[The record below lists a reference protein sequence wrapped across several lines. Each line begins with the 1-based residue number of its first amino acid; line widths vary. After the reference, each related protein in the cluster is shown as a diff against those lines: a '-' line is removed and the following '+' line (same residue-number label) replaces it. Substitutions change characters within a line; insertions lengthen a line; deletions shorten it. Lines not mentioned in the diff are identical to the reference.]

1 MFKSTSSSLPPIPC
15 SISDSGR
22 STSAEAIRASDG
34 EWSLLKQLT
43 VVTLGR
49 GIGFVLAIGT
59 NILLVRLLGPAEYG
73 FLALSLAL
81 ITIFIGILSEAL
93 DVALLRFVPLKL
105 ATDSGRA
112 ELYFLSA
119 ITLKGMLMAG
129 LAIAGFV
136 AMDSVGGWL
145 SLTEDRKELLGWSLV
160 GVAGTMLLRSCV
172 AYYQATHQL
181 RRFVYAELCHTLCKL
196 FFVGSCAVM
205 GVLTA
210 TTAMAGLGLIALV
223 VGVITCGYLVKSEG
237 FTLKWVPEQTA
248 EVWHF
253 TKWVMLSFT
262 IATIHSR
269 ADIPLLA
276 HFRGATEVGHYSA
289 AITLSSVSEIILSFA
304 GGAVTP
310 KIMGWMEQGR
320 MTDFLRRCLLYGIVP
335 CLVAIGAVWILA
347 EPLIGLLYSETYRP
361 TVFLFQILS
370 TGTLLWCLALPLAA
384 PLVCMH
390 RPRWEVLQ
398 NILVLLLMAAGSVL
412 LIPSYGAIGTA
423 YLVSGIKIL
432 TTGISLWLAFKVAAT
447 VQLHHAMTGAG
458 RNEGGLS

>member
-1 MFKSTSSSLPPIPC
+1 MFKSMSSSLPPTPL
-15 SISDSGR
+15 SISNSGTR
-22 STSAEAIRASDG
+22 DCSGSIKSSDD

-43 VVTLGR
+43 VVTVAR
-49 GIGFVLAIGT
+49 GIGFVLAIAT

-93 DVALLRFVPLKL
+93 DVALLRFLPLHL
-105 ATDSGRA
+105 ATNSGRA
-112 ELYFLSA
+112 ERYFLSA
-119 ITLKGMLMAG
+119 VTLKGIFMVG
-129 LAIAGFV
+129 LAVVGFL
-136 AMDSVGGWL
+136 AMDSVAPWL
-145 SLTEDRKELLGWSLV
+145 SLTEGRTELLSWSLV

-196 FFVGSCAVM
+196 FFVGFCAAM

-210 TTAMAGLGLIALV
+210 INAVAGLGLIALV
-223 VGVITCGYLVKSEG
+223 VGVLTCGYLVKSEG
-237 FTLKWVPEQTA
+237 IVLKAAPEQTA

-262 IATIHSR
+262 IATMYSR

-276 HFRGATEVGHYSA
+276 HFRGAAEVGHYSA

-310 KIMGWMEQGR
+310 KIMLWMEQGR
-320 MTDFLRRCLLYGIVP
+320 MTDFLRRCLLYGMVP
-335 CLVAIGAVWILA
+335 CLVAIVGVWILA
-347 EPLIGLLYSETYRP
+347 EPIIGLLYSETYRP

-398 NILVLLLMAAGSVL
+398 NIMVLLLMAGGSVL

-423 YLVSGIKIL
+423 YLVSGLKIL

-447 VQLHHAMTGAG
+447 VHVSHGVAAPHG
-458 RNEGGLS
+458 REGDML

>member
-1 MFKSTSSSLPPIPC
+1 MFKSTSSSLPPTPF
-15 SISDSGR
+15 SISDNG
-22 STSAEAIRASDG
+22 TSDASEAIRSSDG

-49 GIGFVLAIGT
+49 GIGFALAIGT

-81 ITIFIGILSEAL
+81 ITMCIGIFSEAL
-93 DVALLRFVPLKL
+93 DVAILRFLPLQL
-105 ATDSGRA
+105 AANSGRA

-119 ITLKGMLMAG
+119 VILKGIFMAG
-129 LAIAGFV
+129 LIIAGFL
-136 AMDSVGGWL
+136 AMDSVGTWL
-145 SLTEDRKELLGWSLV
+145 SLTEGRTELLGWTLV

-172 AYYQATHQL
+172 AYYQAMHQL

-196 FFVGSCAVM
+196 IFVGSCAAM

-210 TTAMAGLGLIALV
+210 ANAVAGLGLIALV

-237 FTLKWVPEQTA
+237 ITLKLVPEQTA

-262 IATIHSR
+262 IATIYSR

-310 KIMGWMEQGR
+310 KIMVWMEQGR
-320 MTDFLRRCLLYGIVP
+320 MTEFLRRCLLYGIAP
-335 CLVAIGAVWILA
+335 CLIAIGAVWILA
-347 EPLIGLLYSETYRP
+347 EPVIGLLYSETYRP
-361 TVFLFQILS
+361 AVLLFQILS

-398 NILVLLLMAAGSVL
+398 NILVLLLMAGGSVL
-412 LIPSYGAIGTA
+412 LIPSYGAIGIA
-423 YLVSGIKIL
+423 YLVSSLKIL
-432 TTGISLWLAFKVAAT
+432 TTVISLWLAFKVAST
-447 VQLHHAMTGAG
+447 VQLPHGMTGAHG
-458 RNEGGLS
+458 REGGML

>member
-1 MFKSTSSSLPPIPC
+1 MFKSTSSSLRPNLF
-15 SISDSGR
+15 SVSDNGTSDS
-22 STSAEAIRASDG
+22 SQAIRASDG

-73 FLALSLAL
+73 VLALFLAL
-81 ITIFIGILSEAL
+81 ITICIGILSEAL
-93 DVALLRFVPLKL
+93 DVALLRFLPLQL
-105 ATDSGRA
+105 AAESGRA
-112 ELYFLSA
+112 DLYFLA
-119 ITLKGMLMAG
+119 AVTLKGFLIVG
-129 LAIAGFV
+129 LGIVAFL
-136 AMDSVGGWL
+136 AMDSVGTWL
-145 SLTEDRKELLGWSLV
+145 SLTEDRAELLSWVLI

-181 RRFVYAELCHTLCKL
+181 RRFVYAELCHTVCKL
-196 FFVGSCAVM
+196 LFIGSCAVM

-210 TTAMAGLGLIALV
+210 ANAMVGIGLIALV
-223 VGVITCGYLVKSEG
+223 VGVVTWVYLLKSERIA
-237 FTLKWVPEQTA
+237 LKLAPNQTA
-248 EVWHF
+248 ELWHF

-276 HFRGATEVGHYSA
+276 HFRGAAEVGHYSA

-304 GGAVTP
+304 AGAITP
-310 KIMGWMEQGR
+310 KIMVWMEQGR
-320 MTDFLRRCLLYGIVP
+320 MTDFLKRCLRYGIAP
-335 CLVAIGAVWILA
+335 CLVAIGAVWIFA
-347 EPLIGLLYSETYRP
+347 EPVISLLYSETYRP

-398 NILVLLLMAAGSVL
+398 NILVLLLMAGGSVF
-412 LIPSYGAIGTA
+412 LIPSLGAIGTA

-447 VQLHHAMTGAG
+447 VQVHHGMT
-458 RNEGGLS
+458 RVYRQEEGMS